1 MQIHNKAPIN
11 WHWRRMNLCEG
22 TWCGKLIV
30 VPLHSEQCCTLCKLR
45 FSEQLTFPM
54 FQCCNK
60 IKKSPHNNSH
70 SPVRY
75 LHRARGGRSV
85 EGEGRKR
92 PTCPFGQRN
101 EEQFADRDDGRD
113 DLNLIE
119 SSSLRFFS
127 CFLHVGSEVFFS
139 IFKNVF

>member
-1 MQIHNKAPIN
+1 
-11 WHWRRMNLCEG
+11 MNLCEG
-22 TWCGKLIV
+22 TWCGKLII
-30 VPLHSEQCCTLCKLR
+30 VPLHSEQCCTSCKLR

-60 IKKSPHNNSH
+60 IRNPLTIILILRCGICTGLEAVDRLREK
-70 SPVRY
+70 
-75 LHRARGGRSV
+75 GGSA
-85 EGEGRKR
+85 

-101 EEQFADRDDGRD
+101 EEQIADRDDGRD

-127 CFLHVGSEVFFS
+127 CFLHVGSEVVFS